1 MPLSPFLSRTLGAPG
16 LALLLTLAGCGGGG
30 TPADT
35 AALSDTGSIQ
45 AAPAGPQGAPPPPPT
60 PAPPPRALPAA
71 GPQTAPPPA
80 PVTPP
85 VAASPNR
92 VQLGRVIFNDP
103 NLSEPR
109 GTACVAC
116 HQPGQ
121 GFASNH
127 GSRTGVAQGSTP
139 AAIGL
144 RNAMANAYG
153 SFVPPF
159 GYQTANG
166 ETEAVG
172 GHFWDGRANTLAQQA
187 LGPLLNPLEMN
198 NPTMEAVV
206 RKIAASG
213 YAAQFR
219 QEFGANVFNNIP
231 AAFVQIGVAIEA
243 FERSPQL
250 EPFDSR
256 YDAMVRGQLQFSPAE
271 ARGMALFR
279 DPAKGNCAA
288 CHTMNPTSGNPRD
301 SLFTD
306 FTYYATGIPRNR
318 AIPRNADPAFFDL
331 GLCGPE
337 RTPPAL
343 PAAGQ
348 PGPTADSL
356 CGKFRMP
363 TLRNVA
369 ERSRFMHNGFFGDLR
384 EVVRFYA
391 TRDSNRERWYGPAG
405 IPDDLPARYR
415 ANLETGK
422 APFNRPVG
430 AAPALTESEVLDI
443 VTFLR
448 TLSDSSVLAAA
459 PRPAGPA
466 GPAALGAP

>member
-1 MPLSPFLSRTLGAPG
+1 MPYPPTLTPPPLTPLAGTLCRALLSAVA
-16 LALLLTLAGCGGGG
+16 LALVACGGGSDATDTPPLTETG
-30 TPADT
+30 TTEA
-35 AALSDTGSIQ
+35 AALRPPGTQ
-45 AAPAGPQGAPPPPPT
+45 PAAAPANAQPT
-60 PAPPPRALPAA
+60 TIPAP
-71 GPQTAPPPA
+71 
-80 PVTPP
+80 TPP
-85 VAASPNR
+85 VSPPPVATSATR
-92 VQLGRVIFNDP
+92 IQLGRLIFGDP

-127 GSRTGVAQGSTP
+127 GSRIGVAQGSTP
-139 AAIGL
+139 TAIGL

-159 GYQTANG
+159 GYQTVEG
-166 ETEAVG
+166 ETEPVG
-172 GHFWDGRANTLAQQA
+172 GHFWDGRADTLAQQA

-198 NPTMEAVV
+198 NPSMEAVV
-206 RKIAASG
+206 RKLAASG
-213 YAAQFR
+213 YAPLFR
-219 QEFGANVFNNIP
+219 QAFGADVFNNVP
-231 AAFVQIGVAIEA
+231 VAFAQIGVAIEA

-256 YDAMVRGQLQFSPAE
+256 YDAMVRGQLQFTPAE

-288 CHTMNPTSGNPRD
+288 CHTMKPETGNPRD

-318 AIPRNADPAFFDL
+318 AIPRNADPSFFDL

-348 PGPTADSL
+348 PSPTADSL

-363 TLRNVA
+363 SLRNVA
-369 ERSRFMHNGFFGDLR
+369 ERSRFMHNGFFNDLR

-391 TRDSNRERWYGPAG
+391 TRDSDRQRWYGPG
-405 IPDDLPARYR
+405 GVPDDLAARYR
-415 ANLETGK
+415 ANLETAK
-422 APFNRPVG
+422 APFNRPAG
-430 AAPALTESEVLDI
+430 AGPALTETEVLDI
-443 VTFLR
+443 VAFLR
-448 TLSDSSVLAAA
+448 TLSDGTALAANPALA
-459 PRPAGPA
+459 PPGTP
-466 GPAALGAP
+466 